1 VKSIELRERLNLAK
15 EKKTKLDRPD
25 EDTKKFK
32 CFRCQGLGH
41 HQMDY
46 TNIPICYKCKGEG
59 HMAAECTES
68 HDLKMYGFAIA
79 DQGFYSIQV
88 PGEGGTPKAASI
100 IQVLQGEASK
110 KKIEEELKNLINNQW
125 DWQVE
130 AKEYVVVFP
139 DKNSLETFAKIAEI
153 LMSIHGIK
161 VKIMK
166 SNMDPDASEI
176 LQPIWVKI
184 YGLPGIACKEEIVKK
199 VAALA
204 ESNYT
209 AETHAHSEAL

>member
-1 VKSIELRERLNLAK
+1 VKPIELRERLNLAK
-15 EKKTKLDRPD
+15 EKKTELDRPD
-25 EDTKKFK
+25 EDTNKIK

-41 HQMDY
+41 HQMDC

-59 HMAAECTES
+59 HMAVECAEL

-88 PGEGGTPKAASI
+88 PGEGGTPKAVSI
-100 IQVLQGEASK
+100 IQVLRGEASE

-125 DWQVE
+125 DWQVRQVE

-153 LMSIHGIK
+153 LMSIHRIK

-166 SNMDPDASEI
+166 SNMDPDVSEI
-176 LQPIWVKI
+176 LQPTWVNI
-184 YGLPGIACKEEIVKK
+184 YGLPGIACREEIVKK
-199 VAALA
+199 G
-204 ESNYT
+204 SNT
-209 AETHAHSEAL
+209 GRGANGCR